1 MKPVAVSVA
10 HGGRRRVAMATPAVM
25 RILPIG
31 APTAAAATA
40 SAAANAFT
48 MVMPRSLSPTLPPS
62 EIKKSRCSANVAGQG
77 ANSATRSD
85 EEIASMLVFL
95 RLCSS

>member
-48 MVMPRSLSPTLPPS
+48 MVMPRLLSPTLPSS
-62 EIKKSRCSANVAGQG
+62 EIKKSRCSAGCG
-77 ANSATRSD
+77 ANVLRSSQ
-85 EEIASMLVFL
+85 AGAGKL
-95 RLCSS
+95 R